1 MDNGFVIE
9 VTNQAI
15 KVTMMLA
22 APMLIGALVVGILVS
37 LFQAVTQINEQTL
50 SFIPKIVVIVMA
62 LVILSPWMMETMTSF
77 LTLMQAVPLKPALR
91 RKNALKLFG
100 YRDVVAAGD
109 TRQLPPA
116 NGRRPWWSGSIFR
129 NMFEIFVLRN
139 DRRHERDL
147 AMQTLKEK
155 FAWGGIVSGP

>member
-9 VTNQAI
+9 VTNQAV

-62 LVILSPWMMETMTSF
+62 LVILSPWMMETITSF
-77 LTLMQAVPLKPALR
+77 THDLYVSIPE
-91 RKNALKLFG
+91 
-100 YRDVVAAGD
+100 VVMN
-109 TRQLPPA
+109 R
-116 NGRRPWWSGSIFR
+116 
-129 NMFEIFVLRN
+129 
-139 DRRHERDL
+139 
-147 AMQTLKEK
+147 
-155 FAWGGIVSGP
+155 

>member
-1 MDNGFVIE
+1 MFPKATTLETTFRFLVERPFDSTLQNLARMGVDGVCKAMSNPEDVEALRNMQGIIIDE
-9 VTNQAI
+9 A
-15 KVTMMLA
+15 MM
-22 APMLIGALVVGILVS
+22 
-37 LFQAVTQINEQTL
+37 TD
-50 SFIPKIVVIVMA
+50 
-62 LVILSPWMMETMTSF
+62 METMTSF
-77 LTLMQAVPLKPALR
+77 LVLMQAVPLKPSLR